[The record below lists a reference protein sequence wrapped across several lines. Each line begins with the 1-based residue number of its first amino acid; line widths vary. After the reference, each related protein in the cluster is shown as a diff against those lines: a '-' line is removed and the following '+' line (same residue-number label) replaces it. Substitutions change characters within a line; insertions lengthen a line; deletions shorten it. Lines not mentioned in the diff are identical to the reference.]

1 MSKAEVLSRPIA
13 PFAERTRRIEA
24 EPLPANIGAL
34 LDEAAD
40 AVPDHLALEFI
51 DSGETFTYRALRD
64 RVARLV
70 NGLRSLGIGKG
81 THVAVMLPN
90 IPEWPLTWLAIA
102 RLGAVIVPVNTRYTG
117 RELHHAL
124 DDAEA
129 DHLIIHDQ
137 YLPVLQAVP
146 HKLPRIEGRIVV
158 AGAAVPGHRHWQELV
173 DGFDAT
179 LPPLDP
185 VGLDDLINIQYTSGS
200 TGMPKGC
207 LLSHRYWLQVA
218 KAHSAGDDQAYPRAL
233 APTPFFYMTPQWLVL
248 FAFFQRGT
256 LYVAAKQSGS
266 KFMEWLRR
274 YRINFCLF
282 PGAAFKQPP
291 HPLDRQNEITRVSI
305 YGFPRHSQAALEE
318 RFDFVAREAFGMTE
332 IGAGLSVPLEA
343 TDMVGSGSVG
353 LPTPFRECRIADM
366 DGNTLPQGEIGE
378 LLFRGP
384 GMLQGYYR
392 NPEATKATF
401 HGEWFRSGDLAR
413 QDERG
418 NYYIVGRAKDMIKR
432 AGENVAA
439 LEVEGVV
446 ASLPGIAEV
455 AAVAVPDELRGEEVK
470 IHVVLQQGVTRAAL
484 PPDAIWAHCT
494 ANLASFKIPRFIEYR
509 DRPLPRTA
517 SDKIDKP
524 ALKREQADPRAGSVD
539 RLERAKVAG

>member
-34 LDEAAD
+34 LDAAAD
-40 AVPDHLALEFI
+40 AVPDHVALHFI
-51 DSGETFTYRALRD
+51 ETGAEFTYRRLRET
-64 RVARLV
+64 VWRLV
-70 NGLRSLGIGKG
+70 NGLMSIGIGRG

-90 IPEWPLTWLAIA
+90 IPEWPLTWLAFA
-102 RLGAVIVPVNTRYTG
+102 RLGAITVPVNTRSAA

-129 DHLIIHDQ
+129 AYLVIHEQ
-137 YLPVLQAVP
+137 FLPILAAVAQP
-146 HKLPRIEGRIVV
+146 LPRIAGRIVV
-158 AGAAVPGHRHWQELV
+158 VGEAGEGQRRWRDLV
-173 DGFDAT
+173 DGFSAE
-179 LPPLDP
+179 PPAIP
-185 VGLDDLINIQYTSGS
+185 APALDDLINIQYTSGS
-200 TGMPKGC
+200 TGLPKGC

-218 KAHSAGDDQAYPRAL
+218 KAHSAGDDQSYPRAL

-248 FAFFQRGT
+248 FAFYQRGT
-256 LYVAAKQSGS
+256 LYVAARQSGS
-266 KFMEWLRR
+266 KFMDWVRR

-305 YGFPRHSQAALEE
+305 YGFSKHSQAALEE

-343 TDMVGSGSVG
+343 VDMVGSGSVG
-353 LPTPFRECRIADM
+353 LPTPFRQCRIADAE
-366 DGNTLPQGEIGE
+366 GNALPPGETGE
-378 LLFRGP
+378 LQFRGP

-392 NPEATKATF
+392 NPAATAAAF
-401 HGEWFRSGDLAR
+401 HGDWFRSGDLAR

-418 NYYIVGRAKDMIKR
+418 NYYIVGRIKDMIKR

-439 LEVEGVV
+439 LEVEAVV

-455 AAVAVPDELRGEEVK
+455 ACVGVPDELRGEEVK
-470 IHVVLQQGVTRAAL
+470 IHVSLQDGATPRTL
-484 PPDAIWAHCT
+484 PPEAIWAHCA
-494 ANLASFKIPRFIEYR
+494 ANLSAFKVPRFIQYH
-509 DRPLPRTA
+509 DALLPRTG
-517 SDKIDKP
+517 SDKIDKV
-524 ALKREQADPRAGSVD
+524 ALKRQADPRAGAVD
-539 RLERAKVAG
+539 RLMHEKAPA

>member
-34 LDEAAD
+34 LDAAAD
-40 AVPDHLALEFI
+40 AVPDHVALHFI
-51 DSGETFTYRALRD
+51 ESGEEYTYRRLRET
-64 RVARLV
+64 VWRLV
-70 NGLRSLGIGKG
+70 NGLIAIGVGRG

-90 IPEWPLTWLAIA
+90 IPEWPLTWLAFA
-102 RLGAVIVPVNTRYTG
+102 RLGAVTVPVNTRSAA

-129 DHLIIHDQ
+129 DYLIIDADF
-137 YLPVLQAVP
+137 LPILAAIAQP
-146 HKLPRIEGRIVV
+146 LPRLAGRIIVV
-158 AGAAVPGHRHWQELV
+158 GAAGEGQRRWSDLV
-173 DGFDAT
+173 DGYSAT
-179 LPPLDP
+179 PPAIP
-185 VGLDDLINIQYTSGS
+185 APALDDLINIQYTSGS
-200 TGMPKGC
+200 TGLPKGC

-218 KAHSAGDDQAYPRAL
+218 KAHSAGDDQAYPCAL

-248 FAFFQRGT
+248 FAFYQRGT

-266 KFMEWLRR
+266 KFMEWVRR

-282 PGAAFKQPP
+282 PSAAFKQPP

-305 YGFPRHSQAALEE
+305 YGFSRHSQAALEE

-353 LPTPFRECRIADM
+353 LPTPFRECRIADAA
-366 DGNTLPQGEIGE
+366 GNVLPPGEVGE
-378 LLFRGP
+378 LQFRGP
-384 GMLQGYYR
+384 GMLQGYCR
-392 NPEATKATF
+392 NPAATAAAF
-401 HGEWFRSGDLAR
+401 HGDWFRSGDLAR

-418 NYYIVGRAKDMIKR
+418 YYYIVGRIKDMIKR

-439 LEVEGVV
+439 LEVEAVV
-446 ASLPGIAEV
+446 ASLSGISEV
-455 AAVAVPDELRGEEVK
+455 ACVGVPDELRGEEVK
-470 IHVVLQQGVTRAAL
+470 VHVSLQDGVTPQSL
-484 PPDAIWAHCT
+484 PPEAIWAHCD
-494 ANLASFKIPRFIEYR
+494 ANLSAFKVPRFIQYHAA
-509 DRPLPRTA
+509 PLPRTG
-517 SDKIDKP
+517 SDKVDKVT
-524 ALKREQADPRAGSVD
+524 LRRQADPREGSVD
-539 RLERAKVAG
+539 RLERVKVAG

>member
-1 MSKAEVLSRPIA
+1 MSKSEVLARPIA

-34 LDEAAD
+34 LDAAAD
-40 AVPDHLALEFI
+40 AVPDHVALHFI
-51 DSGETFTYRALRD
+51 ETGEEFTYRRLRES
-64 RVARLV
+64 VWRLV
-70 NGLRSLGIGKG
+70 NGLTSIGVGRG

-90 IPEWPLTWLAIA
+90 IPEWPLTWLAFA
-102 RLGAVIVPVNTRYTG
+102 RLGAVTVPVNTRSAA

-124 DDAEA
+124 DDAEV
-129 DHLIIHDQ
+129 DYLIIHEDF
-137 YLPVLQAVP
+137 LPILAAVTQP
-146 HKLPRIEGRIVV
+146 LPRIAGRIVV
-158 AGAAVPGHRHWQELV
+158 VGAAGEGHRRWSDLV
-173 DGFDAT
+173 DGLPAT
-179 LPPLDP
+179 PPAIP
-185 VGLDDLINIQYTSGS
+185 PPALDDLINIQYTSGS
-200 TGMPKGC
+200 TGLPKGC

-248 FAFFQRGT
+248 FAFYQRGT

-266 KFMEWLRR
+266 KFMEWVRR

-291 HPLDRQNEITRVSI
+291 HPQDRQNEITRVSI
-305 YGFPRHSQAALEE
+305 YGFSKHSQAALEE

-353 LPTPFRECRIADM
+353 LPTPFRECRIADTE
-366 DGNTLPQGEIGE
+366 GNALPQGEVGE
-378 LLFRGP
+378 LQFRGP

-392 NPEATKATF
+392 NPAATTAAF
-401 HGEWFRSGDLAR
+401 HGDWFRSGDLAR

-418 NYYIVGRAKDMIKR
+418 NYYIVGRIKDMIKR

-439 LEVEGVV
+439 LEVEAVV
-446 ASLPGIAEV
+446 ANLAGVAEV
-455 AAVAVPDELRGEEVK
+455 ACVGVPDDLRGEEVK
-470 IHVVLQQGVTRAAL
+470 IHVALQDGVTPQSL
-484 PPDAIWAHCT
+484 PPEAIWAHCD
-494 ANLASFKIPRFIEYR
+494 ANLSAFKVPRFIQYHLA
-509 DRPLPRTA
+509 PLPRTG
-517 SDKIDKP
+517 SDKVDKVT
-524 ALKREQADPRAGSVD
+524 LKRQADPREGAID
-539 RLERAKVAG
+539 RLMRAKAPA